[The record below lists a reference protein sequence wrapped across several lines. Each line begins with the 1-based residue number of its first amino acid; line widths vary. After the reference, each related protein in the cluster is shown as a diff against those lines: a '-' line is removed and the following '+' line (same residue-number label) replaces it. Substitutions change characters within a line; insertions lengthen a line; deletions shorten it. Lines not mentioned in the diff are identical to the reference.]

1 MRRGFG
7 PLGPLVLVL
16 QGWMLAALNI
26 VYNIVFNI
34 IIALKVWLPVCWLCR
49 AGHLFSSNRE
59 KYGRKA
65 AQAGH
70 RTDIEIGSGAGS
82 AGP

>member
-1 MRRGFG
+1 
-7 PLGPLVLVL
+7 
-16 QGWMLAALNI
+16 MLAALNI

-34 IIALKVWLPVCWLCR
+34 IIAGTVWLPVCWRC
-49 AGHLFSSNRE
+49 AGRDVSSNRD

-70 RTDIEIGSGAGS
+70 RTDIEIRSSAGS
-82 AGP
+82 TGP